1 MNELAS
7 VFLSVFSDESTAY
20 WCFSNFMLYDTYS
33 TSSLTLNTTMI
44 AESHVLKTSVAHYF
58 SDNGF
63 SKKLAHLMDLL
74 KQTDQE
80 LYNHFKAANINNL
93 YFCHEWLILSFKRCF
108 KTTHE
113 YHRCFEMLASH
124 FLELHTSALKSIS
137 IESLY
142 SFDLFICLSIVQ
154 QMRLGLLECNNE
166 MDLYEVLKDN
176 TDLFSSNY
184 ELILKY
190 AEDIFDKYCIKM
202 KKTSYENIDLNI
214 DSKSK
219 RAFNFFRKNSS

>member
-7 VFLSVFSDESTAY
+7 VFLSVFSDESIAY

-33 TSSLTLNTTMI
+33 TSSLTLNTTII

-58 SDNGF
+58 SDKGM

-74 KQTDQE
+74 EQTDEE
-80 LYNHFKAANINNL
+80 LYNHFKANEIENL
-93 YFCHEWLILSFKRCF
+93 YFCHEWLMLGFKRCF
-108 KTTHE
+108 KTTAG

-142 SFDLFICLSIVQ
+142 SFDLFICLSVIE
-154 QMRLGLLECNNE
+154 QMRLELLGCQNE
-166 MDLYEVLKDN
+166 MELFGVLKEN
-176 TDLFSSNY
+176 ANLFSSNY
-184 ELILKY
+184 QLSLKY

-202 KKTSYENIDLNI
+202 KREDYERSSDLKSTS
-214 DSKSK
+214 K
-219 RAFNFFRKNSS
+219 AFNFFWKKSD